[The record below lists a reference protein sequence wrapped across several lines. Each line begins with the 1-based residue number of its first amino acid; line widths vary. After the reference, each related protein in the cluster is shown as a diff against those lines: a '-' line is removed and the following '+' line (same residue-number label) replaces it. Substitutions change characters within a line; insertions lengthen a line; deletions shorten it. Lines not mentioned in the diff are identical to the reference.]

1 MKKAR
6 KLMAFLLAAVMVM
19 GMTMSVSA
27 ANTTPHTIEI
37 ANATDG
43 YTYNAYQVFAG
54 DYSEETGKLTNIDW
68 GAGVDGDA
76 LLKALSQETLDG
88 GGDNPEYIAAFAGC
102 GSAEAVAEVLANESD
117 NSELAKSFAEVV
129 GNYITTPAG
138 TTSTCQDGVY
148 TISVTGDG
156 YYFVKNADVP
166 TDGTHTR
173 YLLEV
178 VDNVEI
184 THKGDVPEVT
194 KEIDGGVTPSKD
206 DAAIGDTV
214 NYIITGTVTD
224 EIANYNEYY
233 YVFTDTLSKGLT
245 YTPDS
250 VVVTIGEV
258 PVTEY
263 FYVNATTD
271 GEGVTTLKVG
281 IQDLLALKNVA
292 DPQVTINAGTEIK
305 ITYSAVINENAV
317 VNGDGN
323 SNTVSLE
330 YSNDPNNSGE
340 GTDQPPSDDPNKPEP
355 NPDPNEPT
363 GETPEQKVTT
373 YVTEL
378 TIKKIIGGVTPETA
392 LAGAAFR
399 LEGKAGTTTNIVK
412 ATGEI
417 FKESQTGTYYKLN
430 DGSYT
435 TTAPTAETESSYVG
449 TNPYTMYE
457 MVTETSFKTQATPA
471 ETVEAFVNEDGLL
484 TFTGLS
490 AGTYTITEIVT
501 PSGYNSIDPFDVE
514 ITFADG
520 TFTITG
526 LQDGVIK
533 VENNSGSTLPS
544 TGGMGTTIFYIVG
557 GVLVLVAVVLLVTR
571 KRMKKEEV

>member
-6 KLMAFLLAAVMVM
+6 KLMAFLLATLMVM
-19 GMTMSVSA
+19 GMSMGVLA
-27 ANTTPHTIEI
+27 DNATPHTIEI

-43 YTYNAYQVFAG
+43 YTYNAYQVFVG

-68 GAGVDGDA
+68 GAGVDGDE

-156 YYFVKNADVP
+156 YYFVKNANVP
-166 TDGTHTR
+166 ADGTYTR

-292 DPQVTINAGTEIK
+292 DPQVTIDAGTAIV

-317 VNGDGN
+317 VNGEGN

-340 GTDQPPSDDPNKPEP
+340 GTEQPPSEDPEEP
-355 NPDPNEPT
+355 DTDEPT
-363 GETPEQKVTT
+363 GITPEQKVTT

-378 TIKKIIGGVTPETA
+378 TIKKIIGGTSPETA

-399 LEGKAGTTTNIVK
+399 IEGEGTNIVK
-412 ATGEI
+412 TTGEI
-417 FKESQTGTYYKLN
+417 FEENAGGTFYKLTN
-430 DGSYT
+430 GYYT
-435 TTAPTAETESSYVG
+435 EIAPTEETQDSYEGTWPDTYTKYTKKAVDSFETEGGSPVS
-449 TNPYTMYE
+449 
-457 MVTETSFKTQATPA
+457 A
-471 ETVEAFVNEDGLL
+471 EAFVDSTTGLL

-501 PSGYNSIDPFDVE
+501 PSGYNSIDPITVG
-514 ITFADG
+514 ITFTDG
-520 TFTITG
+520 VFDIDIDDG
-526 LQDGVIK
+526 NGVIK

-571 KRMKKEEV
+571 KRMKKEEA